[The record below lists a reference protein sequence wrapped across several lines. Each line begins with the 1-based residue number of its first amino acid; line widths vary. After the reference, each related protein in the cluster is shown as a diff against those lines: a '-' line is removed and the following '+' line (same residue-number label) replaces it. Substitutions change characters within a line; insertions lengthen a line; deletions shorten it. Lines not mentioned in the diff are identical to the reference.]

1 MMFMKWS
8 MNIFPLISNAISANL
23 VQSVRSR
30 RNQMYA
36 IIKSGGKQY
45 RVKEGDVIDV
55 ELLEGEPGASIH
67 FGEVLFVSDGSKAEV
82 GSPVVSGFEVIGE
95 LIGESKGEKITS
107 IKYIPGNHY
116 RKFGHRQRYS
126 RVKITTVGHKG
137 KKGGKHGT

>member
-1 MMFMKWS
+1 
-8 MNIFPLISNAISANL
+8 
-23 VQSVRSR
+23 
-30 RNQMYA
+30 MYA

-67 FGEVLFVSDGSKAEV
+67 FGDILFVTDGSKTEV
-82 GSPVVSGFEVIGE
+82 GGPTVSGFEVIGE
-95 LIGESKGEKITS
+95 LVGESKGEKISS

-126 RVKITTVGHKG
+126 RVKITSVGKQA
-137 KKGGKHGT
+137 KKEKGGKHGS